1 MHGPQTGLSNP
12 LYRAGHPLSQ
22 TAHTGADTHA
32 SLAVRQVGGNSGPQT
47 LYRTGLF
54 VAAPEQY
61 PIQCPNGDCRTI
73 NATALALQQQASF
86 ADNARVDA
94 RFGLDHWPLFFVGQ
108 GVGPNASA
116 PDNATK
122 NVRSDSLVRW
132 MAYSAI
138 AYGAKALNWYCW
150 GGGIYYYNSDPRKAG
165 RPSPIYHTVREV
177 NADATAW
184 GDELLGG
191 GYGFVGALHTG
202 ATNAHD
208 GGGVPSSR
216 AVVTAMDDSLLV
228 GVFTQDSAGEA
239 STAPLGRNGARP
251 NRVAAAMPQVAK
263 AEAPDV
269 YLFVVD
275 KRVSGEVGMV
285 PPRNVTLTLHPS
297 VGSVSVA
304 SPGMQGA
311 RGFDELRSGFHGA
324 KRRSS
329 PALAPALRRVQRSH
343 VEHWAEG
350 EEEAAAEGAAIRVG
364 PRAAKSTVA
373 IRVTVELVGGGG
385 ALIRLHAADAPSAGA
400 ALRDASTAM
409 VNWSYDPGSVT
420 MQVAHA
426 PAWAFDSW
434 HARYRPYEGL
444 ELTAGRVCCASP
456 PPTGPL
462 DHTRRPNPPQVPCR
476 PKCRV
481 VPSAVSSQVPC
492 RLTVLVR
499 PHSPQVPY
507 RPKARPNRSQVPCHP
522 KCFAVASACADR
534 PGHSSVAVAHTAR
547 AHCPLPGALSSRA
560 CPLPYSLSRTA
571 RSLRSSS
578 VGRLVAHQSAP
589 KRLTRGSLRA
599 STCSRYVRQPRP
611 PSRRTTVRR
620 PRSALPSIWATHLG
634 SS

>member
-481 VPSAVSSQVPC
+481 VSRCWFAPTRPKCRIVPRLAPIGPKCRVTPSALQWP
-492 RLTVLVR
+492 
-499 PHSPQVPY
+499 
-507 RPKARPNRSQVPCHP
+507 
-522 KCFAVASACADR
+522 
-534 PGHSSVAVAHTAR
+534 AR
-547 AHCPLPGALSSRA
+547 ALIGQGTRALQWHT
-560 CPLPYSLSRTA
+560 PHVRTA
-571 RSLRSSS
+571 HCQARCPHARAPCPI
-578 VGRLVAHQSAP
+578 VFRGRRGHCVLHRWVAWWRTS
-589 KRLTRGSLRA
+589 RRRRGSRVGPCGLQLA
-599 STCSRYVRQPRP
+599 LGTCANRGRHRGVQR
-611 PSRRTTVRR
+611 
-620 PRSALPSIWATHLG
+620 
-634 SS
+634 